1 MDPSEFF
8 TASAV
13 HIVAGKG
20 GVGKTTLT
28 AALGL
33 AAASLGLEVLLI
45 EIEGRGGLPGLFGRP
60 TLHYREERLGERIR
74 ARSLRAEDALVEYL
88 SDHGFG
94 PLARRMI
101 DTGLV
106 EVVSRG
112 APGMKDILLLGKI
125 KQLERAGAADVILV
139 DAPASGH
146 AVTFLRSPRGLLD
159 AVATGPINSQAREV
173 LDLLTDAAR
182 CQVLLVTTAEE
193 TPVNEL
199 VETAFSLE
207 DEVGLHLGPVLVN
220 GLLPDRRLPADVRRA
235 GRRAGVELDTDL
247 RLVLERASSYVRR
260 RVEGQQAQLDRLA
273 DLLPLPRLTV
283 TQRPCAGLTR
293 AELPGLADELLTA
306 LRAA

>member
-1 MDPSEFF
+1 MDPSAFF
-8 TASAV
+8 TSSAV

-28 AALGL
+28 AGLGL
-33 AAASLGLEVLLI
+33 AAASLGLDVLLV
-45 EIEGRGGLPGLFGRP
+45 EIEGRGGLPGLFGRNR
-60 TLHYREERLGERIR
+60 LHYREETLAQGVR
-74 ARSLRAEDALVEYL
+74 ARSLSAEEALVEYL
-88 SDHGFG
+88 ADHGFG

-159 AVATGPINSQAREV
+159 AVASGPINSQAREV
-173 LDLLTDAAR
+173 LELLTDAAR

-193 TPVNEL
+193 TPINEL

-207 DEVGLHLGPVLVN
+207 DEIGLHLGPVLVN
-220 GLLPDRRLPADVRRA
+220 GVLPDRHLPADVRRA
-235 GRRAGVELDTDL
+235 AKRAGVVLDVGV
-247 RLVLERASSYVRR
+247 RRALETASAYVRR
-260 RVEGQQAQLDRLA
+260 RVDAQQSQLSRL
-273 DLLPLPRLTV
+273 DELLPLTRLTV
-283 TQRPCAGLTR
+283 AQRPTAGL
-293 AELPGLADELLTA
+293 AHAHLPALADELLA
-306 LRAA
+306 AIRAA

>member
-1 MDPSEFF
+1 MDPSAFF

-28 AALGL
+28 AGLGL

-45 EIEGRGGLPGLFGRP
+45 EIEGRGGLPGLFGHTR
-60 TLHYREERLGERIR
+60 LHYGEETIAERVR
-74 ARSLRAEDALVEYL
+74 ARSLSAEEALVEYL
-88 SDHGFG
+88 ADHGFG

-106 EVVSRG
+106 EVISRG

-159 AVATGPINSQAREV
+159 AVASGPINSQAREV
-173 LDLLTDAAR
+173 LELLTDAAR

-207 DEVGLHLGPVLVN
+207 DEIGLHLGPVLVN
-220 GLLPDRRLPADVRRA
+220 GVLADRRLPADVRRA
-235 GRRAGVELDTDL
+235 ARRAGVELDGGV
-247 RLVLERASSYVRR
+247 RRALETASAYVRR
-260 RVEGQQAQLDRLA
+260 RVDAQQAQLARL
-273 DLLPLPRLTV
+273 DELLPLTRLTV
-283 TQRPCAGLTR
+283 AQRPKAGLTH
-293 AELPGLADELLTA
+293 ADLPALADELLAA